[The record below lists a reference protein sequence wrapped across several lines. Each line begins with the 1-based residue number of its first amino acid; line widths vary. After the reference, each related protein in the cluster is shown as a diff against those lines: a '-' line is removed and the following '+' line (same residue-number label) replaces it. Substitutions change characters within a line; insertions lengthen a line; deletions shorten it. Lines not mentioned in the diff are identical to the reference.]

1 MIRRVLLLHG
11 LFNPAWWLVPL
22 AGGLRKAGLEVDV
35 FGYPTLAGG
44 SERAIVRLQARL
56 RAAPVDAIVG
66 HSLGGLVALEALRLA
81 PDVDVARVVCLGS
94 PLRGSAVAAAL
105 ADRRWGAALLG
116 RHAALLR
123 AGVPAWQGAAAVGV
137 VAGHTPRGLGRLFA
151 ELDGEHDGTV
161 AVAETRLPGIA
172 AHCVVQASHTGLV
185 VSAEARRQVLR
196 FLQEGRFEP
205 AVGPPA
211 V

>member
-11 LFNPAWWLVPL
+11 LFNPAWWLAPL
-22 AGGLRKAGLEVDV
+22 AGGLRKVGLQAGV
-35 FGYPTLAGG
+35 FGYPTLAGDP
-44 SERAIVRLQARL
+44 EQAIARLQARL

-66 HSLGGLVALEALRLA
+66 HSLGGLIALEALRRMPA
-81 PDVDVARVVCLGS
+81 AGVARVVCLGS
-94 PLRGSAVAAAL
+94 PLRGSAVAARL

-116 RHAALLR
+116 RNAALLR
-123 AGVPAWQGAAAVGV
+123 EGVPAWQGAAEVGV
-137 VAGHTPRGLGRLFA
+137 VAGRTPRGMGRLFA

-172 AHCVVQASHTGLV
+172 VHCVVDATHTGLV
-185 VSAEARRQVLR
+185 VSAMARRQALHFLR
-196 FLQEGRFEP
+196 EGRFEP
-205 AVGPPA
+205 AAPPA